1 MLSNPM
7 FLSMTVL
14 NGLSIAMVMFLIAAG
29 LTLILGVLRILNF
42 AHGAFFMLGGYVAWQ
57 VAEDWLEDVPGAL
70 WLGAIAAGLVL
81 AALAAVVERTMLRR
95 LYGRPEYYQLL
106 FTFALVLLLNDA
118 VKAVWGTDILTIA
131 HPEGLTGAAD
141 LGVTFYPKYRLFL
154 CAVGVAVA
162 VALWLLVSRT
172 RWGRTVR
179 AARMDREMLSTL
191 GVDVA
196 KVYASVFV
204 LGAALAGIGG
214 ALAAADRSL
223 YPGMDADI
231 IVRTF
236 IIVIIGGLGS
246 LWGAFLGALI
256 LGMITAF
263 GTVLVPEFELVLIY
277 LMMIAVLLL
286 RPWGLLGREEA
297 R

>member
-7 FLSMTVL
+7 FLAMAVL
-14 NGLSIAMVMFLIAAG
+14 NGLSIAMVLFIIAAG

-42 AHGAFFMLGGYVAWQ
+42 AHAAFFMLGGYVAWQ
-57 VAEDWLEDVPGAL
+57 VAEGWLEDVPGAL

-81 AALAAVVERTMLRR
+81 AVLAAIIERTMLRH
-95 LYGRPEYYQLL
+95 LYGREEYYQLL

-118 VKAVWGTDILTIA
+118 VKAIWGTDILTIS
-131 HPEGLTGAAD
+131 HPDMLRGAAD
-141 LGVTFYPKYRLFL
+141 LGITFYPRYRLFL
-154 CAVGVAVA
+154 CVVGVVVA
-162 VALWLLVSRT
+162 VALWLLVTKT

-196 KVYASVFV
+196 KVYASVFI
-204 LGAALAGIGG
+204 LGVALAGVGG

-256 LGMITAF
+256 LGMITSF

-277 LMMIAVLLL
+277 LLMIAVLLV
-286 RPWGLLGREEA
+286 RPWGLLGKEDVK
-297 R
+297 

>member
-1 MLSNPM
+1 MLTNPM
-7 FLSMTVL
+7 FLAMTVL
-14 NGLSIAMVMFLIAAG
+14 NGLSIAMVMFVIAAG
-29 LTLILGVLRILNF
+29 LTLILGVLRIINF
-42 AHGAFFMLGGYVAWQ
+42 AHGAFFMLGGYAGWQ
-57 VAEDWLEDVPGAL
+57 ITENWFDGVPGAL
-70 WLGAIAAGLVL
+70 WLGAVAAGLLLAVL
-81 AALAAVVERTMLRR
+81 AAIIERFLLRR
-95 LYGRPEYYQLL
+95 LYGREEYYQLL
-106 FTFALVLLLNDA
+106 LTFALVLLINDA
-118 VKAVWGTDILTIA
+118 IRMVWGTDILTIS
-131 HPEGLTGAAD
+131 HPDSLRGAAN
-141 LGVTFYPKYRLFL
+141 LGITFYPRYRLFL
-154 CAVGVAVA
+154 CAVGVTTALL
-162 VALWLLVSRT
+162 LWLLIERT
-172 RWGRTVR
+172 RWGRLTR
-179 AARMDREMLSTL
+179 AARLDREMLLAL
-191 GVDVA
+191 GVNVPT
-196 KVYASVFV
+196 VYASVFV

-286 RPWGLLGREEA
+286 RPWGLLGRPEA
-297 R
+297 T

>member
-7 FLSMTVL
+7 FLTMTVL
-14 NGLSIAMVMFLIAAG
+14 NGFSIAMVLFIIAAG
-29 LTLILGVLRILNF
+29 LTLILGVLRVLNF

-57 VAEDWLEDVPGAL
+57 VAEVWLEDVPGAL
-70 WLGAIAAGLVL
+70 WMGAIAAGLVL
-81 AALAAVVERTMLRR
+81 AGLALLIERTMLNK
-95 LYGRPEYYQLL
+95 LYGREEYYQLL
-106 FTFALVLLLNDA
+106 FTFALVLLINDA
-118 VKAVWGTDILTIA
+118 VKVLWGTDILTIS
-131 HPEGLTGAAD
+131 HPDSLRGAAD
-141 LGVTFYPKYRLFL
+141 LGVTFYPRYRLFL
-154 CAVGVAVA
+154 CVVGVVVAVG
-162 VALWLLVSRT
+162 LWWLVSRT
-172 RWGRTVR
+172 RWGRLTR
-179 AARMDREMLSTL
+179 AARMDREMLSAL
-191 GVDVA
+191 GVHVPTI
-196 KVYASVFV
+196 YASVFV
-204 LGAALAGIGG
+204 LGAALAGVGG

-246 LWGAFLGALI
+246 LWGAFLGAVI

-263 GTVLVPEFELVLIY
+263 GTVLVPQLELVLIY
-277 LMMIAVLLL
+277 LMMIGILLF